1 MKALTLFLLVILL
14 LAGLVFAA
22 GTGYFGRS
30 QDVGTPSAIPID
42 PGVLS
47 QQRERQMAAAP
58 PNATTGILF
67 GDFHVHT
74 TFSADGL
81 VFNLAMFGGE
91 GSRPPADACDFA
103 RYCSAL
109 DFWSINDHAEDLT
122 PKRWRETVESV
133 RECNAI
139 NADPRNPDT
148 VAFLGWEW
156 TQMGDRPEN
165 HYGHRNV
172 ILAGLADDEIP
183 LRPVAAKPPPTVTR
197 GHVELPTVVGVLNFL
212 VGLDRNTLNVGRY
225 FRETAAAYRD
235 ICPSG
240 VPVRDMPEG
249 CMDFVAT
256 PRELFDRLDD
266 WGVDSIVIPHGT
278 TWGLYTPPGSN
289 WRKQLNPIGHDPQR
303 QLLVEGFSGHGN
315 GEVYRPWRAVEKTAS
330 GEIECPPPTPDYLP
344 SCWRAGEIIFER
356 CLATGETAGECDSRA
371 TETRELYV
379 ERGNVGFLTVPDA
392 SVEEWLNSGQCQDCT
407 LPSFN
412 YRPAGSLQYML
423 ALGNFDQP
431 DSPQRFRFGV
441 IGSSDNHSASAG
453 TGYKEVNRR
462 QMTDANGLVKGWFNR
477 VSTKPGA
484 AVPDPVDLNVQS
496 ALGRLEIDRL
506 NSFLSTGGLVAVHSS
521 GRTRHDIWNSL
532 KRKQVYGTSG
542 DRILLWFDA
551 ESGGTTYPM
560 GSELATNAS
569 PEFQIKAVGAFEQKP
584 GCPDHSRAG
593 LGPERLRALCV
604 NECYNPSDT
613 RKLIE
618 RLEIIKIMPQANPGE
633 DIGKLI
639 EDPWLVHQC
648 PPEQS
653 GCGFS
658 FTDPEYAE
666 QGRDAVYY
674 VRVVQQASNAV
685 NGDNLRCEFDPQG
698 NCIAVNPCHGNEAL
712 TDYEDDCLAPINEQA
727 WSSPIFVDYPPYP
740 DVGAPTRR

>member
-1 MKALTLFLLVILL
+1 MKALTLFLLVTLL

-47 QQRERQMAAAP
+47 RQRVRQMAAAP

-74 TFSADGL
+74 TFSADGYA
-81 VFNLAMFGGE
+81 FNLALFGGE
-91 GSRPPADACDFA
+91 GPRPPADACDFA

-139 NADPRNPDT
+139 NADPQNPDT

-156 TQMGDRPEN
+156 TQIGDRPEN

-183 LRPVAAKPPPTVTR
+183 LRPVAARPPPTLAGR
-197 GHVELPTVVGVLNFL
+197 LFELPPVIGILNFL
-212 VGLDRNTLNVGRY
+212 VSPDRNALNVGSY
-225 FRETAAAYRD
+225 FSETVDARSNA
-235 ICPSG
+235 CPQG

-249 CMDFVAT
+249 CMDFAAT
-256 PRELFDRLDD
+256 PRELFDKLDD

-278 TWGLYTPPGSN
+278 TWGNYTPPGSS
-289 WRKQLNPIGHDPQR
+289 WSKQLNTTGHDPQR
-303 QLLVEGFSGHGN
+303 QLLVESFSGHGN
-315 GEVYRPWRAVEKTAS
+315 GEVYRSWRAVVKTDS
-330 GEIECPPPTPDYLP
+330 GEFECPPPTPDYLP
-344 SCWRAGEIIFER
+344 SCWRAGEIIRER
-356 CLATGETAGECDSRA
+356 CLAIGETAGECDSRA
-371 TETRELYV
+371 KETRQLYT
-379 ERGNVGFLTVPDA
+379 ERGIAGFLTVPDA
-392 SVEEWLNSGQCQDCT
+392 RVEDWLDSGQCRDCT

-423 ALGNFDQP
+423 ALGNLDP
-431 DSPQRFRFGV
+431 AGSARRFRFGV
-441 IGSSDNHSASAG
+441 IGSSDNHRASPG
-453 TGYKEVNRR
+453 TGYKELNRR
-462 QMTDANGLVKGWFNR
+462 QMSDASGLVKAWFNR
-477 VSTKPGA
+477 VSTEPGA
-484 AVPDPVDLNVQS
+484 AVPDPVDIG
-496 ALGRLEIDRL
+496 ALSIVDRIERDRL
-506 NSFLSTGGLVAVHSS
+506 SSFLSTGGLVAVHSS
-521 GRTRHDIWNSL
+521 GRTRDDIWNSL
-532 KRKQVYGTSG
+532 QRRQVYGTSG

-551 ESGGTTYPM
+551 VSGETTYPM
-560 GSELATNAS
+560 GSELATSAS
-569 PEFQIKAVGAFEQKP
+569 PAFHIKAVGAFEQKP

-618 RLEIIKIMPQANPGE
+618 RLEIIKITPRATPDE

-648 PPEQS
+648 PAEQL

-685 NGDNLRCEFDPQG
+685 NGDNLRCEFDKQG
-698 NCIAVNPCHGNEAL
+698 NCIAVNPCHANEAL

-727 WSSPIFVDYPPYP
+727 WSSPIFVDYPPAS
-740 DVGAPTRR
+740 GR